1 MHIPEIFCR
10 RRALNSRALLLASL
24 LFMTSYLMF
33 STTAGA
39 QEFRGSIVGSVT
51 DAQSAPIPN
60 AIVVVRNLDTG
71 AIFRTKTTDSGDYTA
86 PSLAPGKYSVR
97 VEAQSFKSFEQ
108 NGIILQ
114 SSETPHVNVILQVG
128 DVTQQVVVTSDAPIV
143 DPSNATISQV
153 ITTREVE
160 DLPQN
165 GRTPVVL
172 AQLGVGVSS
181 TNRPGTTRPFDNAG
195 AAAIS
200 IAGTQDEN
208 TEILLDGS
216 PDTDNLLKLAYSPPQ
231 DIVQSVSVSAFQVD
245 AGYGHSGGGVLN
257 QVTKGGTNSFHGS
270 LYEYAQ
276 FAALNANG
284 YFADR
289 TNTPK
294 PNTHYHQYG
303 LSAGGPVWI
312 PHIFNGRDRVFF
324 EFAWEGIRDSQP
336 ASGFLTVPT
345 DAEKNGDFSSL
356 LAIGPQYQIYDPS
369 TARVVDGV
377 VVRDPFKGN
386 IIPSS
391 RINSIAKKLL
401 TYYPEPNTLSG
412 QDGVHNYFTSFP
424 SQDLYDNQ
432 FGRMDFNIRT
442 RDKLFLDVRHSQR
455 TQLTNNYF
463 HNISTGDPLDRVNWG
478 AAVDNVFTVT
488 PTTVINTRIN
498 WTRYVNYAIAGSQGL
513 DPTDIGYPGYLVDN
527 TTLLEY
533 PSIQF
538 AGCNSGSSTTFACLF
553 DPNNLAASTY
563 TESYHLLNNV
573 TKVMHQH
580 VLKIGVDARQYR
592 ISNIAYN
599 YSTGKFTFGNSFT
612 QASSKAAP
620 APLGQDMAALL
631 LGLPTAGEYDQN
643 VFIATHSSY
652 LSLYVQ
658 DDWKLS
664 KNLTLNLGLR
674 FDHDFPLYERHNRA
688 VNGFDPTVETPL
700 TGAAAAAYNSNP
712 IAQIPV
718 GQFKPV
724 GGLTFASASSPQL
737 YNTPS
742 KTFSPRIGFAWS
754 PDAFENKTVFS
765 GGFSIFV
772 FPLLD
777 VGTVNTSG
785 FSSTTPYIATND
797 NYVTSASTL
806 DNPFPNGLIPPT
818 GSSLGPSTYQGQLV
832 YWFNPDFHNA
842 YSERYALSI
851 QQQLDRNSF
860 FQVAYIGA
868 HYVKLP
874 VQVDL
879 NPIPRQYLSTSSV
892 RDNNV
897 IGLLSGSVANPFQGL
912 LTGTTLNGSTVPR
925 SQLLLPYPQYPADMV
940 VMQNSSSGSDSYN
953 SLNVRVQR
961 RLTAGLSFLMNYT
974 WSKNIEQDSLL
985 NPTDSHYE
993 KRIGSQDY
1001 PHHLVIASTYK
1012 LPYSSFGGSSFLDHM
1027 KHALLGGWAASGTY
1041 LLQSG
1046 PPLSW
1051 GNVVYLGGPLNLNT
1065 RETFKPAFDI
1075 TQFDRQSADQPS
1087 DNIRTFHSTDPRW
1100 RGDKTN
1106 NIDASLARQLSYR
1119 DRFTGELRVEAFNLL
1134 NHPVFGNPNLTP
1146 TSSSFGLITSQ
1157 AGESRTLQ
1165 VSAHIRF

>member
-1 MHIPEIFCR
+1 MHRPKAFKI
-10 RRALNSRALLLASL
+10 ALSAAHTVLPMTLA
-24 LFMTSYLMF
+24 F
-33 STTAGA
+33 SACHVVLA
-39 QEFRGSIVGSVT
+39 QEFRGSISGVVD
-51 DAQSAPIPN
+51 DAQGAAIPDAAVTVEN
-60 AIVVVRNLDTG
+60 IATG
-71 AIFRTKTTDSGDYTA
+71 AITHVKTNRRGDYTA
-86 PSLAPGKYSVR
+86 PSLAPGTYAVR
-97 VEAQSFKSFEQ
+97 VEAASFNRFEQ
-108 NGIILQ
+108 RGIILQ
-114 SSETPHVNVILQVG
+114 AGGTPQVNIVLHAG
-128 DVTQQVVVTSDAPIV
+128 DVSQQVVVTADAPII
-143 DPSNATISQV
+143 DPSDATISQV

-172 AQLGVGVSS
+172 AQLGVGVAS

-200 IAGTQDEN
+200 IAGSHDES

-216 PDTDNLLKLAYSPPQ
+216 PDTDNLQKLAYSPPQ
-231 DIVQSVSVSAFQVD
+231 DIVQSVAVSAFQVD
-245 AGYGHSGGGVLN
+245 ASYGHSGGGVLN
-257 QVTKGGTNSFHGS
+257 QVTKGGTNTFHGS

-294 PNTHYHQYG
+294 ANTHYHQYG

-312 PHIFNGRDRVFF
+312 PRVFNGKDRIFF

-345 DAEKNGDFSSL
+345 DAERRGDFSSL
-356 LAIGPQYQIYDPS
+356 LALGPQYQIYDPS
-369 TARVVDGV
+369 TATVVGGN
-377 VVRDPFKGN
+377 VVRKPFLNN
-386 IIPSS
+386 IIPDGS
-391 RINSIAKKLL
+391 INAIARKLVGF
-401 TYYPEPNTLSG
+401 YPEPNTAAG
-412 QDGVHNYFTSFP
+412 PDGVHNYFTSFP

-432 FGRMDFNIRT
+432 FGRMDFNVRT

-478 AAVDNVFTVT
+478 SAVDNVYTAT
-488 PTTVINTRIN
+488 PTTVINSRIN

-513 DPTDIGYPGYLVDN
+513 DPTTIGYPGYLTN
-527 TTLLEY
+527 QTTLLEY

-538 AGCNSGSSTTFACLF
+538 SGCNSASSTTFACLF

-563 TESYHLLNNV
+563 TESFHILNSV
-573 TKVMHQH
+573 TQIWHQH
-580 VLKIGVDARQYR
+580 VFKIGVDAREYR
-592 ISNIAYN
+592 VSNIAYN
-599 YSTGKFTFGNSFT
+599 YSTGKFTFGNNFT
-612 QASSKAAP
+612 QASSSSAA
-620 APLGQDMAALL
+620 APLGQDFASLL

-643 VFIATHSSY
+643 VFIATHSRY
-652 LSLYVQ
+652 LGAYVQ
-658 DDWKLS
+658 DDWKLT

-688 VNGFDPTVETPL
+688 ISGFDPTATTPL
-700 TGAAAAAYNSNP
+700 TAAASAAYDTHP
-712 IAQIPV
+712 IPQIPV
-718 GQFKPV
+718 GQFKPT
-724 GGLTFASASSPQL
+724 GGLVFANSNNPQL
-737 YNTPS
+737 YHTPS
-742 KTFSPRIGFAWS
+742 KMFSPRIGFAWS
-754 PDAFENKTVFS
+754 PDAMKNKTVFS
-765 GGFSIFV
+765 GGFTIFA

-785 FSSTTPYIATND
+785 FSSITPYVATND
-797 NYVTSASTL
+797 NYATAASSL
-806 DNPFPNGLIPPT
+806 SNPFPSGFIAPT
-818 GSSLGPSTYQGQLV
+818 GSSLGASTYQGQLV

-842 YSERYALSI
+842 YSERFALSV
-851 QQQLDRNSF
+851 QQQLDKNTF

-874 VQVDL
+874 VQINL
-879 NPIPRQYLSTSSV
+879 NPIPRQYLSTKAT
-892 RDNNV
+892 RDNDAITLLNAAV
-897 IGLLSGSVANPFQGL
+897 TNPLKGLLP
-912 LTGTTLNGSTVPR
+912 GTTLNGSTIAR
-925 SQLLLPYPQYPADMV
+925 SQLLTPYPQYPTDSV
-940 VMQNSSSGSDSYN
+940 VVQNVSAGSDSYN

-961 RLTAGLSFLMNYT
+961 RLTNGFSLLANYS

-985 NPTDSHYE
+985 NPTDTHFE
-993 KRIGSQDY
+993 KHIGTEDF

-1012 LPYSSFGGSSFLDHM
+1012 LPYSSIGGESILGHV
-1027 KHALLGGWAASGTY
+1027 KHALLGGWATSVSY

-1046 PPLSW
+1046 PPLAW
-1051 GNVVYLGGPLNLNT
+1051 GNVVYLGGDLKLNT
-1065 RETFKPAFDI
+1065 RETFKPAFDV
-1075 TQFDRQSADQPS
+1075 TQFDRVSADQPS
-1087 DNIRTFHSTDPRW
+1087 LNVRTFHSTDSRW

-1106 NIDASLARQLSYR
+1106 NVDASLARQVSYH
-1119 DRFTGELRVEAFNLL
+1119 DRITGELRVEAFNLL

-1165 VSAHIRF
+1165 VSAHIRY

>member
-1 MHIPEIFCR
+1 MHQQKILDSR
-10 RRALNSRALLLASL
+10 RSFSLCSALLYLL
-24 LFMTSYLMF
+24 LFVTMSKTLCR
-33 STTAGA
+33 TVVA
-39 QEFRGSIVGSVT
+39 QEFRGTIAGTVADSQGAPVP
-51 DAQSAPIPN
+51 DAPVI
-60 AIVVVRNLDTG
+60 VRNLDTG
-71 AIFRTKTTDSGDYTA
+71 AVFHAKTNGRGDYTA
-86 PSLAPGKYSVR
+86 PSLAPGRYGVR
-97 VEAQSFKSFEQ
+97 VEVRGFKSFEQ

-114 SSETPHVNVILQVG
+114 SGENPHVDVALQVG
-128 DVTQQVVVTSDAPIV
+128 DVSQEVVVTSDAPII

-200 IAGTQDEN
+200 IAGTQDESS
-208 TEILLDGS
+208 EILLDGS

-231 DIVQSVSVSAFQVD
+231 DIVQSVSVSSFQVD
-245 AGYGHSGGGVLN
+245 ASYGHSGGGILN
-257 QVTKGGTNSFHGS
+257 QVTKGGSNTFHGS

-289 TNTPK
+289 THTPK

-303 LSAGGPVWI
+303 LSVGGPVWI
-312 PHIFNGRDRVFF
+312 PHLFNGRDRVFF

-345 DAEKNGDFSSL
+345 DAEKKGDFSTL
-356 LAIGPQYQIYDPS
+356 LALGPQYQIYDPA
-369 TARVVDGV
+369 TATVVNGT
-377 VVRDPFKGN
+377 VVRKPFLNN
-386 IIPSS
+386 IIPDG
-391 RINSIAKKLL
+391 RINPIAQKLM
-401 TYYPEPNTLSG
+401 TYYPEPNVSAG
-412 QDGVHNYFTSFP
+412 PDGVHNYFTSFP

-478 AAVDNVFTVT
+478 AALDNVYTAT
-488 PTTVINTRIN
+488 PTMVINSRIN

-513 DPTDIGYPGYLVDN
+513 NPTEIGYPGYLVDN

-538 AGCNSGSSTTFACLF
+538 SGCNSSSSPTFACLF

-563 TESYHLLNNV
+563 TESYHLLNSV
-573 TKVMHQH
+573 TTVLHQH
-580 VLKIGVDARQYR
+580 VLKFGVDARQYR

-599 YSTGKFTFGNSFT
+599 YSTGKLSFGNNFT
-612 QASSKAAP
+612 QASSTSAS
-620 APLGQDMAALL
+620 APLGQDLAALL
-631 LGLPTAGEYDQN
+631 LGLPTSGEYDQN
-643 VFIATHSSY
+643 VFIATHSNY

-658 DDWKLS
+658 DDWKLT

-688 VNGFDPTVETPL
+688 VSGFDNSVSTSL
-700 TGAAAAAYNSNP
+700 TTSAAAAYNVNP
-712 IAQIPV
+712 IPQIPA

-724 GGLTFASASSPQL
+724 GGLTFASDSHPQL

-742 KTFSPRIGFAWS
+742 NTFSPRIGFAWT
-754 PDAFENKTVFS
+754 PDALQNKTVFS

-785 FSSTTPYIATND
+785 FSSTTPYVATND
-797 NYVTSASTL
+797 NYVTAAANLS
-806 DNPFPNGLIPPT
+806 NPFPNGFIPPT
-818 GSSLGPSTYQGQLV
+818 GSSLGASTYQGQLV
-832 YWFNPDFHNA
+832 YFFNPDFHNA
-842 YSERYALSI
+842 YSERYALSVE
-851 QQQLDRNSF
+851 QQIDRNMF
-860 FQVAYIGA
+860 FQIAYIGA

-874 VQVDL
+874 VQLDL
-879 NPIPRQYLSTSSV
+879 NPIPRQYLSSSPI

-897 IGLLSGSVANPFQGL
+897 VSLLNGSVANPFKGL
-912 LTGTTLNGSTVPR
+912 LSGTTLNGSTVAR
-925 SQLLLPYPQYPADMV
+925 SQLLLPYPQYPVDQV
-940 VMQNSSSGSDSYN
+940 IMQNSSSGSDSYN

-985 NPTDSHYE
+985 NPTDTHYE
-993 KRIGSQDY
+993 KRIGTQDY

-1012 LPYSSFGGSSFLDHM
+1012 LPYSALGGHSMLGHLQ
-1027 KHALLGGWAASGTY
+1027 HALLGGWAASGTY

-1051 GNVVYLGGPLNLNT
+1051 GNVIYLGGPLRLNT
-1065 RETFKPAFDI
+1065 RETNKTAFDI
-1075 TQFDRQSADQPS
+1075 TQFDRVSADQPTY
-1087 DNIRTFHSTDPRW
+1087 NIRTFHTTDPRW

-1106 NIDASLARQLSYR
+1106 NIDASLARQVSYH
-1119 DRFTGELRVEAFNLL
+1119 DRITGELRVEAFNLL